1 MTKPELTEFLKSK
14 GYTLSKEITE
24 EYYTDE
30 IWSRLVYN
38 TYKISVIIRNNLSG
52 WINATFFNGDGS
64 ERASNYINWLEIID
78 GELGVFYKIST

>member
-14 GYTLSKEITE
+14 GYTLSKETVE

-38 TYKISVIIRNNLSG
+38 TYKISVLIRNNLSG
-52 WINATFFNGDGS
+52 WVTATFFAGDGF
-64 ERASNYINWLEIID
+64 ERACHYINWLEIID

>member
-1 MTKPELTEFLKSK
+1 MTKPELTEFLRSK

-64 ERASNYINWLEIID
+64 ERASHYINWLEIID